1 MRSILGV
8 WVILRP
14 SPHRFDYFIPFFG
27 RILSQTV
34 PRVLVGSNYF
44 RGEQLEYVEYR
55 QNCGSIYC
63 EYSQYIPG
71 FCTADTLYSPSISG
85 FDTAVT
91 PVHAVL
97 LLLILPVL
105 AVFGP
110 SYFRILPYSQYF
122 GVRYCG
128 YSLYLKYLGV
138 RYSWILPV
146 LELFRGLV
154 LLILWVFAVSKFSE
168 YAQYTR
174 SMSYT
179 SIVSVPLR
187 QFHPVF
193 LAENFH
199 RRSHECSL
207 EQITFAGSNWST

>member
-1 MRSILGV
+1 MVACLHRSSQYLGV
-8 WVILRP
+8 EWSIFWKLNTR
-14 SPHRFDYFIPFFG
+14 G
-27 RILSQTV
+27 T
-34 PRVLVGSNYF
+34 SNV
-44 RGEQLEYVEYR
+44 R
-55 QNCGSIYC
+55 
-63 EYSQYIPG
+63 
-71 FCTADTLYSPSISG
+71 SISG
-85 FDTAVT
+85 FDTAS
-91 PVHAVL
+91 
-97 LLLILPVL
+97 IYREYSEY
-105 AVFGP
+105 FGP

-179 SIVSVPLR
+179 STGLR
-187 QFHPVF
+187 TSSTISSRF
-193 LAENFH
+193 LPENFH
-199 RRSHECSL
+199 RLSHECSL
-207 EQITFAGSNWST
+207 EQITFVGRNWGA

>member
-1 MRSILGV
+1 MVACLHRSSQYLGV
-8 WVILRP
+8 EWSIFWKLNTR
-14 SPHRFDYFIPFFG
+14 G
-27 RILSQTV
+27 T
-34 PRVLVGSNYF
+34 SNV
-44 RGEQLEYVEYR
+44 R
-55 QNCGSIYC
+55 
-63 EYSQYIPG
+63 
-71 FCTADTLYSPSISG
+71 SISG
-85 FDTAVT
+85 FDTAS
-91 PVHAVL
+91 
-97 LLLILPVL
+97 IYREYSEY
-105 AVFGP
+105 FGP